1 MRPGR
6 PIGGTPALTLAIA
19 NSAVPRKPAGAR
31 ERSID
36 DPFRDRPS
44 LVRFVANRLP
54 TERDAISQNDLAR
67 LTRWRDA
74 LFELLTGYA
83 GGKVSPTALAII
95 NKEVQRAASIR
106 HISADLAVEVVVC
119 GGLVKQVIAACLDEL
134 AACDPTRLKR
144 CLRPECGLLF
154 YDTTRNRSARWH
166 AENPC
171 GWRSRGDRRGQL
183 QPP

>member
-1 MRPGR
+1 M
-6 PIGGTPALTLAIA
+6 
-19 NSAVPRKPAGAR
+19 
-31 ERSID
+31 
-36 DPFRDRPS
+36 
-44 LVRFVANRLP
+44 FV
-54 TERDAISQNDLAR
+54 
-67 LTRWRDA
+67 
-74 LFELLTGYA
+74 LLTDYV

-106 HISADLAVEVVVC
+106 HISADLAVEVVAC
-119 GGLVKQVIAACLDEL
+119 GDIIEQMVAVCLDEL
-134 AACDPTRLKR
+134 AACDSTRLKR

-154 YDTTRNRSARWH
+154 YDNTRNRSARWH